1 MGTFKMPLT
10 VGNLTTGA
18 TEAVDALVDTGAT
31 YSTIPASV
39 LERLGIAPSR
49 TRRFRIASGERVEFP
64 TAMAYFE
71 TGGYEGEARVVF
83 GPEDQYLLGTTT
95 LEDMLLVV
103 DPVSKRL
110 VPEEAL
116 LM

>member
-1 MGTFKMPLT
+1 MGTFSVSLT
-10 VGNLTTGA
+10 VGNLATGA
-18 TEAVDALVDTGAT
+18 SETVVALVDTGAT
-31 YSTIPASV
+31 YSMIPASL
-39 LERLGIAPSR
+39 LELLGIEPARS
-49 TRRFRIASGERVEFP
+49 RRFRIASGERVEHQ

-83 GPEDQYLLGTTT
+83 GPEEQFLLGATT

-103 DPVSKRL
+103 DPVGKRL

>member
-1 MGTFKMPLT
+1 MGTFSAPLT

-18 TEAVDALVDTGAT
+18 TETVNALVDTGAT
-31 YSTIPASV
+31 YSMIPAST
-39 LERLGIAPSR
+39 LERMGIAPARSR
-49 TRRFRIASGERVEFP
+49 RLRIANGERVEYQ
-64 TAMAYFE
+64 TALAYFE
-71 TGGYEGEARVVF
+71 TGGVEGEARVVF
-83 GPEDQYLLGTTT
+83 GPEGLYPLGATA

-103 DPVSKRL
+103 DPLGQRL

>member
-1 MGTFKMPLT
+1 MGTFRVSLR
-10 VGNLTTGA
+10 VGNPRTGVSE
-18 TEAVDALVDTGAT
+18 TVDALVDTGAT
-31 YSTIPASV
+31 YSMFPASL
-39 LERLGIAPSR
+39 LERLGIEPTRSR
-49 TRRFRIASGERVEFP
+49 RLRIANGERVEYQ
-64 TAMAYFE
+64 TALAYFE

-83 GPEDQYLLGTTT
+83 GPEGIYLLGATA

-103 DPVSKRL
+103 DPIGRRL